1 LFIDEIHNLVGAG
14 SAEGGMDAAN
24 MLKPALA
31 RGELQVIGATT
42 IAEYRKYIEKDA
54 ALERRL
60 QPLLVKEPTLEQ
72 TLEILQAIAPR
83 YELFHGVKY
92 TKESLEAAVK
102 LSERYITD
110 RFLPDKAIDLM
121 DEAGALVHMETV
133 IGLEEDA
140 PSPQVTEH
148 DVAAILSEWSSIP
161 IGKLESGEMDRL
173 RRLEEDLTARVK
185 GQSRAVK
192 SVARAVRRSRSGLRD
207 TRRPIASFLFCGPTG
222 TGKTE
227 LCKTLAETYYGS
239 EKDMI
244 RIDMSEYMEKH
255 SVSRLTGPPPGYIG
269 YEEGGQLT
277 EAVRRSPHSVV
288 LLDELEKAHGD
299 VLNILLQIMEDG
311 MLTDGK
317 GRTVNFKNTILVMT
331 SNVGSKRILDM
342 VRGEKDAESAV
353 YITSASMEAT
363 SAPVNGA
370 ASAAMEPMRPEEVLK
385 RLQNNPAAMG
395 LMMEAASDPD
405 LMGAMRT
412 AMGGSPADL
421 LKAGRDNP
429 KVASFLKKLW
439 GAIDETTATAMS
451 TENTSNA
458 SKPSDLNAI
467 RGSIED
473 AVSTWTNPAADT
485 FASGLVEKMQDM
497 TTSAT
502 SIEGNSFEPPNV
514 GSKDDDSLYTKLS
527 QVVKDELEATM
538 KPELLNRMDEIVVFS
553 PLSPADLTAIAS
565 LLLQMTVKRAE
576 SERQIQ
582 IQLGDS
588 LVERVRDEGS
598 AQAATFGARPM
609 RRAAQRFLED
619 SISDAIIKGFLDE
632 GDSAK
637 VDLARVGA
645 DGTCYVEITRGRD
658 GQTLEVEIED
668 GSGGIGSGT
677 PLMKRQTENI
687 NGDTTLETQALR
699 S

>member
-1 LFIDEIHNLVGAG
+1 
-14 SAEGGMDAAN
+14 
-24 MLKPALA
+24 
-31 RGELQVIGATT
+31 
-42 IAEYRKYIEKDA
+42 
-54 ALERRL
+54 
-60 QPLLVKEPTLEQ
+60 
-72 TLEILQAIAPR
+72 
-83 YELFHGVKY
+83 
-92 TKESLEAAVK
+92 
-102 LSERYITD
+102 
-110 RFLPDKAIDLM
+110 
-121 DEAGALVHMETV
+121 
-133 IGLEEDA
+133 
-140 PSPQVTEH
+140 
-148 DVAAILSEWSSIP
+148 
-161 IGKLESGEMDRL
+161 LESHD
-173 RRLEEDLTARVK
+173 
-185 GQSRAVK
+185 
-192 SVARAVRRSRSGLRD
+192 
-207 TRRPIASFLFCGPTG
+207 SFVVVT
-222 TGKTE
+222 
-227 LCKTLAETYYGS
+227 
-239 EKDMI
+239 
-244 RIDMSEYMEKH
+244 
-255 SVSRLTGPPPGYIG
+255 VSLK
-269 YEEGGQLT
+269 EEGGQLT

-637 VDLARVGA
+637 VDLARVGE
-645 DGTCYVEITRGRD
+645 DGTCYVEITRERD

-687 NGDTTLETQALR
+687 NGGTSLETQAVR